1 MKKLLDRQSGCQ
13 RPDYQEVIC
22 FKTPARF
29 QVKLKLNNAVNICI
43 ISFNSKRFKMGVVN
57 NRTQLTGLNNVLNDI
72 KTTGLG
78 VFFALNSPRT
88 KNVNFE

>member
-57 NRTQLTGLNNVLNDI
+57 NRTQLTGLYNSINDI

-78 VFFALNSPRT
+78 GFLANQICLNS
-88 KNVNFE
+88 